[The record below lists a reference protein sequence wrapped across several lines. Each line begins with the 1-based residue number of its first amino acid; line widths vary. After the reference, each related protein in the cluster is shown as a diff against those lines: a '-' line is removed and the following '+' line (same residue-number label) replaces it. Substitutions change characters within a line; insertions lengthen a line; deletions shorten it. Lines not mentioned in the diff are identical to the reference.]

1 MNDRR
6 VTRAR
11 ATAAFAVAASII
23 LLFAACSTGDG
34 TTVSAADADEALLQ
48 ATPDPEDRYDPSF
61 VGEVEG
67 TDILIGFAPNE
78 GGVLAYLCNGDP
90 NNLGAEDAVGEWFL
104 GPVPGGHFDLAST
117 NTEADLRLQGEQT
130 DAGFTGTVTLED
142 GSVHAFTA
150 RAAEGDEGLY
160 RERIESSAERGGVLD
175 IGWINFNGTSTG
187 AIKPI
192 VITA

>member
-23 LLFAACSTGDG
+23 LLFSACATGNE
-34 TTVSAADADEALLQ
+34 TTVAALDAAEELRQ
-48 ATPDPEDRYDPSF
+48 AAPDPEDRYDPSF
-61 VGEVEG
+61 VGQVEG
-67 TDILIGFAPNE
+67 TDILIGLAPHE

-90 NNLGAEDAVGEWFL
+90 NDLGAEDALGEWFL
-104 GPVPGGHFDLAST
+104 GPVPGHFDLAST

-130 DAGFTGTVTLED
+130 DEGFTGTVTLED
-142 GSVHAFTA
+142 GSVHAFAA
-150 RAAEGDEGLY
+150 RAAERDEGLY
-160 RERIESSAERGGVLD
+160 RERIESSVERGGILD
-175 IGWINFNGTSTG
+175 IGWINFNGTTTG